1 MDVRVTLKRGFD
13 LGRGDVLATPDD
25 GVVGTAPG
33 EQIGV
38 CVEMPSLRVASQSS
52 ASVTGPLPR
61 NSPAIGDP

>member
-1 MDVRVTLKRGFD
+1 MDVRVTLERGFD

-33 EQIGV
+33 EQIAV
-38 CVEMPSLRVASQSS
+38 RVEMSSSRVANQPS

-61 NSPAIGDP
+61 HSPATGDP